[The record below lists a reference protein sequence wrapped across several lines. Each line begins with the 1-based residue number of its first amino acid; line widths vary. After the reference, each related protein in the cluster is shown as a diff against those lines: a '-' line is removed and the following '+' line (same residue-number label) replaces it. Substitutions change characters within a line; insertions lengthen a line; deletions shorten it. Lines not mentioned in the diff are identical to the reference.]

1 LNDSLMTEESIV
13 SKVAELMEALDNVKK
28 YNALARSLK
37 KFVLAILGSIMLF
50 LTLSAIVEA
59 LRSSFALDR
68 DVSFLLIFLLL
79 LIPLIGTVGG
89 ILFVRYKVNSVPT
102 GKWRQELTY
111 GFPSA
116 LKILTELDWE
126 GILDEISIVK
136 LSYIIYGFI
145 KTVAYGALILFG
157 FELLGNALIIT
168 LFGSTSLSIV
178 LLIGFFSLFILFI
191 VVGKDLLRRYKE
203 IEALNMLLLELRW
216 FSLELR
222 RVDIQ
227 T

>member
-1 LNDSLMTEESIV
+1 MTEESIV

-102 GKWRQELTY
+102 GKRRQELTY

-216 FSLELR
+216 CSLELR

>member
-1 LNDSLMTEESIV
+1 MNDSLMTEESIV

>member
-1 LNDSLMTEESIV
+1 MTEESIV

>member
-1 LNDSLMTEESIV
+1 MNDSLMTEESVV

>member
-1 LNDSLMTEESIV
+1 MTEESVV